1 MALDPQARLVLDA
14 IAKQNRPELSTLS
27 PDIAREDS
35 LRRARSLPP
44 GPEAVVSE
52 ESIPGPSQP
61 MPVRVYR
68 PPGSEGRVLPA
79 LVYFHGGGFVV
90 GSLDQSDAD
99 CRRLATAV
107 PCAVASVDYPLAP
120 EHRFPEV
127 PDACLAATRWVYDHA
142 AELALDPR

>member
-79 LVYFHGGGFVV
+79 LGDGGT
-90 GSLDQSDAD
+90 L
-99 CRRLATAV
+99 RRRQRGLSAGAR
-107 PCAVASVDYPLAP
+107 APLSRGA
-120 EHRFPEV
+120 
-127 PDACLAATRWVYDHA
+127 
-142 AELALDPR
+142 